1 MQRGGEGKK
10 GTSPRKAVISDI
22 RSAREEAVTHGKW
35 GHRHTMKQVDC
46 GSCYGSPN
54 SKAQKWVID
63 RREDLDQLVL
73 RQSWK
78 R

>member
-1 MQRGGEGKK
+1 MVRVREKPPSLTACQRG
-10 GTSPRKAVISDI
+10 
-22 RSAREEAVTHGKW
+22 REEAGTHGNSGKHERRQRV
-35 GHRHTMKQVDC
+35 GGTVLGC
-46 GSCYGSPN
+46 SGSCYGSPN